1 MLYNKWLIKSLCLDS
16 DPNPSMLNGEILAV
30 NKESAIPSTDP
41 GIHEVIEDN
50 SSQITTTNITPEDIT
65 SQLDE
70 LIEPSAKRVK
80 TE

>member
-1 MLYNKWLIKSLCLDS
+1 M
-16 DPNPSMLNGEILAV
+16 NGEVLAM
-30 NKESAIPSTDP
+30 NKEAAIPSIDP
-41 GIHEVIEDN
+41 GMNEVIEDN